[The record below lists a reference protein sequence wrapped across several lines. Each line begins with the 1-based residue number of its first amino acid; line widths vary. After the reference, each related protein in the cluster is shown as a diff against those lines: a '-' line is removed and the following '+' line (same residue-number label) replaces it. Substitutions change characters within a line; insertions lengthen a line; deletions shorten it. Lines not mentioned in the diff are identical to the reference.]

1 MKAIIADTS
10 CLIIYEKINQ
20 FGILEKTFEEILIT
34 KEVAEEF
41 GYDLP
46 DWIKIAEISDK
57 EKYLRLTEHLGRG
70 EASSITLALEMK
82 ECLLIMDEK
91 KGRRIAEELKVD
103 IIGSLGVLV
112 KAKERGAIDSVSAI
126 LKLID
131 QTNFRISKSV
141 KAEILKQSGETDQ

>member
-1 MKAIIADTS
+1 MKVIIADTS
-10 CLIIYEKINQ
+10 CLIIYEKIKQ
-20 FGILEKTFEEILIT
+20 FEILEKTFEELFIT

-46 DWIKIAEISDK
+46 DWIKIVEISDK
-57 EKYLRLTEHLGRG
+57 EKYLRLKEHLGRG
-70 EASSITLALEMK
+70 EASSIILALEMK

-91 KGRRIAEELKVD
+91 KGRRIAEELKVE
-103 IIGSLGVLV
+103 IIGSLGVLI
-112 KAKERGAIDSVSAI
+112 KAKERGAIDSVGTI